1 MTDLFSTKF
10 QIKKS
15 ITMKTFIHKISWLSA
30 VFVLIAACSSPKKK
44 DDIGEPNNSILEA
57 GLLKSGESYTMKID
71 TVGDVDWFGIPVPG
85 PGYLDISVKEVPEN
99 LNFVVRFAKK
109 EEWKAQKENW
119 ISGDL
124 GLPATIVVAEPDT
137 IYFAFKDRYNKNASE
152 NEIVF
157 KAEFIEEFDDH
168 EPNNDANSAKS
179 VATGELIKSTF
190 FPTSD
195 VDWFKT
201 KVDSSGYLMVQAR
214 SVPENIRV
222 EARFAKKPDEF
233 SDAEYISGGLELP
246 ASIQVTTPGEYY
258 IQLKDKYNKEMSRDM
273 AEWKVDFI
281 PEMDVTE
288 PNNSFEEAYR
298 LAINDTVKI
307 AIFPQ
312 GDKDYFTFTPKANST
327 LRVATKH
334 PSDFKPQIQLYEEKD
349 FEKKP
354 VGKSQDLP
362 AKIEVKA
369 DQKYYIQLQTR
380 YDATFS
386 PEPFDF
392 SVSRIDGRPGEN
404 EDLDK

>member
-1 MTDLFSTKF
+1 MRQSIHHIIGFSAILF
-10 QIKKS
+10 I
-15 ITMKTFIHKISWLSA
+15 
-30 VFVLIAACSSPKKK
+30 VVACSSPKKK
-44 DDIGEPNNSILEA
+44 DSIGEPNNSILEA
-57 GLLKSGESYTMKID
+57 GILKSGESYTMKID
-71 TVGDVDWFGIPVPG
+71 TVGDIDWFAIPVPG
-85 PGYLDISVKEVPEN
+85 QGYLDISAKKIPEN

-119 ISGDL
+119 ISGQL
-124 GLPATIVVAEPDT
+124 GLPATIVVNEPDT
-137 IYFAFKDRYNKNASE
+137 IYFAFKDKYDQNASDD
-152 NEIVF
+152 EIVF
-157 KAEFIEEFDDH
+157 KAEFIEEFDEH
-168 EPNNDANSAKS
+168 EPNDDANSAKS
-179 VATGELIKSTF
+179 VATGELIQSIF

-214 SVPENIRV
+214 SVPENVKV
-222 EARFAKKPDEF
+222 EARFAKKPDDF
-233 SDAEYISGGLELP
+233 SDADYISGGLALP
-246 ASIQVTTPGEYY
+246 ASIQVKTPGEYY
-258 IQLKDKYNKEMSRDM
+258 IQLKDKYNQEMSRDV

-288 PNNSFEEAYR
+288 PNNSFEEAYH
-298 LAINDTVKI
+298 LAVNDTVKI

-334 PSDFKPQIQLYEEKD
+334 PSDFKPEIQLYQEID
-349 FEKKP
+349 FEQKP
-354 VGKSQDLP
+354 VGKMQPLP

-369 DQKYYIQLQTR
+369 NQKYYILLQTK

-392 SVSRIDGRPGEN
+392 SVSRIDGRPSEN